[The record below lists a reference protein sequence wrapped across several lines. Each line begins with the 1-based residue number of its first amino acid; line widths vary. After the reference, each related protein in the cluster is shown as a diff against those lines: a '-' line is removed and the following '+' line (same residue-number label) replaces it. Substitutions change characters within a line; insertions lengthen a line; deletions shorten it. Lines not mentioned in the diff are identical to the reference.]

1 VAFSLPVPVGGVGP
15 ESRVQAAKRYAALV
29 RSLAAG
35 RPAGRMGAVNASAWV
50 LLVVFLAVAAFD
62 WIGVH
67 LGSKPVEYVAKPGC
81 MLVLIG
87 AALAMDPSDEAART
101 ALVVAL
107 VLSMVGD
114 IFLMLPGREQDSA
127 GPNLFVAGLA
137 AFLLAHVAYVVGFV
151 LDGIDVA
158 SLLLGL
164 LPLFVLVVFAARPI
178 IQGVKSS
185 DEADL
190 EAPVT
195 AYIGV
200 ISAMVLAAFGTGDV
214 RAMAGAVL
222 FAFSDSLIALGRFV
236 RPRDWFPLTII
247 ITYHLAQALLTVSFT

>member
-1 VAFSLPVPVGGVGP
+1 
-15 ESRVQAAKRYAALV
+15 
-29 RSLAAG
+29 
-35 RPAGRMGAVNASAWV
+35 MNASAWILV
-50 LLVVFLAVAAFD
+50 VVFLAVAAFD

-67 LGSKPVEYVAKPGC
+67 LGSKRVEYVAKPGC
-81 MLVLIG
+81 MLFLIG
-87 AALAMDPSDEAART
+87 AALVMDPSDDAARV

-114 IFLMLPGREQDSA
+114 SFLMLPGREQDSA

-137 AFLLAHVAYVVGFV
+137 AFLLAHVAYVVGFA
-151 LDGIDVA
+151 LDGIEPA

-164 LPLFVLVVFAARPI
+164 LPLFVIVVFAARPI
-178 IQGVKSS
+178 VQGVDSS
-185 DEADL
+185 DEAGL
-190 EAPVT
+190 AAPVK

-214 RAMAGAVL
+214 RAMAGALL

-236 RPRDWFPLTII
+236 RPRDWYPLAVI